1 MGDSNQDFTT
11 SALAIHGDVQSVSK
25 IQGLVLNALNCG
37 EKKGSANGPHNG
49 KCSGKTGDPLKP
61 RGLSNQGS
69 LRATETDAYMCVA
82 PKERALSLVIL
93 FCLGSS
99 PFYQHKPFFSP
110 TS

>member
-1 MGDSNQDFTT
+1 MDL
-11 SALAIHGDVQSVSK
+11 SAGCSYLHGVIQSVSK
-25 IQGLVLNALNCG
+25 IQGLILNALNCG
-37 EKKGSANGPHNG
+37 EKKGSANGLHNG

-82 PKERALSLVIL
+82 PRETALSLVIL